1 MTVAALEAL
10 LPDAGVALARLLVL
24 DGLATVLDP

>member
-1 MTVAALEAL
+1 MTVAALEAM
-10 LPDAGVALARLLVL
+10 LPEAGAALARLLVL